1 MICWAIFSKA
11 LLKKQTISKAF
22 EFQNNEFGTLSSSKL
37 SELVEKAYTLQEVK
51 LDNWKV
57 QGTALEDF
65 INNIKKGWNLKRIK
79 LTHLGLNQLSV
90 DSIWTILAE
99 NTGLVELDLSWNN
112 LLSNS
117 MLQLMSELEVNKT
130 LKYLNISW
138 NQIKGMNA
146 KINKEIILKLGN
158 FITENKNLVHLD
170 LVSINLQGDDLK

>member
-11 LLKKQTISKAF
+11 LLKKQTISKVF

-37 SELVEKAYTLQEVK
+37 SELVEKAYILQEVK
-51 LDNWKV
+51 LDNCKV